1 MLDRAV
7 QRQIL
12 ELLRKHYP
20 RTAIPV
26 RELEL
31 DREIAATNLRY
42 LEEHG
47 LCKSGVKIGARGDI
61 AFGESTITA
70 AGLDFLEDDG
80 GLSAIL
86 GVVTVKLHADTIRDL
101 IGAKIE
107 ASTMPA
113 EEKSKLRKVLAGLS
127 EAGLREATTELVKIG
142 LNHLPDAAHLLHFL
156 TPLGGP

>member
-12 ELLRKHYP
+12 ELLREHYP
-20 RTAIPV
+20 HGAIAA

-31 DREIAATNLRY
+31 DTERAATNLRY

-47 LCKSGVKIGARGDI
+47 LCKSGVKIGAGGSI
-61 AFGESTITA
+61 EFNQSTITA

-86 GVVTVKLHADTIRDL
+86 GVVTVKLHADTVRDM
-101 IGAKIE
+101 IDAKIE
-107 ASTMPA
+107 TSSVPA
-113 EEKSKLRKVLAGLS
+113 EEKSKLRNVLAGLS
-127 EAGLREATTELVKIG
+127 EAGLRAATTDLVKSG
-142 LNHLPDAAHLLHFL
+142 LDHLPDAAHWLRS
-156 TPLGGP
+156 LGLPS